1 MMDCEQL
8 IPHIEDYCDG
18 RLDEADRR
26 AVAAHLAEC
35 RDCARKV
42 KAEQRW
48 RELLRESPVSEPGSG
63 FETRILEAVHGGGD
77 ARRRWS
83 TPVAGAAMAACLVVG
98 LFLGTWFIPRGGD
111 SGPETV
117 VGPVSE
123 NNVQTM
129 RLAFDSGEALENVN
143 LTIEL
148 PPHAELASFPG
159 ERRISWEVD
168 LDKGENLLAL
178 PVRTLFPGEGELV
191 ARIRHGDR
199 ERVFRAPVTSGGEGG

>member
-1 MMDCEQL
+1 
-8 IPHIEDYCDG
+8 
-18 RLDEADRR
+18 
-26 AVAAHLAEC
+26 
-35 RDCARKV
+35 
-42 KAEQRW
+42 
-48 RELLRESPVSEPGSG
+48 
-63 FETRILEAVHGGGD
+63 
-77 ARRRWS
+77 
-83 TPVAGAAMAACLVVG
+83 MAACLVVG

-111 SGPETV
+111 SRPETV